1 MNEDVRLVEC
11 LRLLEETGDLQ
22 RCLNLYP
29 DLAQEL
35 RDSHSAAR
43 GLLEIVPPLLR
54 AESQNSSRRLLLSSL
69 STTPGGISMWQRFF
83 AKRATV
89 LAAAAG
95 MLVMGTVG
103 VSAATGSPVGQPV
116 SDVFGTLGIG
126 DNHGQDV
133 QEKVHD
139 AIASSTPGAGRGEAV
154 SEAAC
159 LAAHDRST
167 LPEGAQNAPGQQDK
181 DPKDCGTATPEPSVS
196 PAADATSTPEATST
210 PNHGQSVSKAVHD
223 AIASTTPG
231 PERGEAVSEAACT
244 AAHDGSTL
252 PGGAQNAP
260 GQADREAKD
269 CTHPSNAGDDGEDEG
284 EDEGQSGNSNGNG
297 NTPGSQGSEES
308 QGHGNNGH

>member
-1 MNEDVRLVEC
+1 VATI
-11 LRLLEETGDLQ
+11 LREESDGPGC
-22 RCLNLYP
+22 RCRP
-29 DLAQEL
+29 VCHGHGRCER
-35 RDSHSAAR
+35 RD
-43 GLLEIVPPLLR
+43 GV
-54 AESQNSSRRLLLSSL
+54 
-69 STTPGGISMWQRFF
+69 
-83 AKRATV
+83 
-89 LAAAAG
+89 AG
-95 MLVMGTVG
+95 W
-103 VSAATGSPVGQPV
+103 P
-116 SDVFGTLGIG
+116 
-126 DNHGQDV
+126 
-133 QEKVHD
+133 
-139 AIASSTPGAGRGEAV
+139 
-154 SEAAC
+154 AC
-159 LAAHDRST
+159 
-167 LPEGAQNAPGQQDK
+167 
-181 DPKDCGTATPEPSVS
+181 TATPEPSVS